1 MILVQETYSLGP
13 FEFTSFKSYYYK
25 NLEAQKNN
33 KKTWFKYIDRISL
46 NQYGAPI
53 ISGKAGTKEFYFY
66 TVKQA
71 IKKYNQLARE
81 A

>member
-1 MILVQETYSLGP
+1 MILIKEKFSFGP

-25 NLEAQKNN
+25 NQAAQKAN

-53 ISGKAGTKEFYFY
+53 ITGKAGTKEFYFY

-81 A
+81 V